1 MKVLVVLT
9 YYRPHTSGLTIYAE
23 RLAKAMVKRGHP
35 VTILT
40 ARYDQNLAEEEVID
54 GIKVVRA
61 PVLFRISKGVV
72 MPTFGLLAS
81 KLILEHD
88 VIHLHLPQ
96 LDAAG
101 VALRGRLF
109 KKPTVIT
116 YHCDLQMPQ
125 GILSWV
131 ANQGV
136 NLMNHLAAL
145 FSHRIVAY
153 TRDYAAHSSLLKRF
167 SKKIEIINPPVEL
180 PEIKISEKKDF
191 LNQHNPEDK
200 RPVVGMAAR
209 FATEK
214 GVEILLGAV
223 EKLVPQYPDLQA
235 WFAGPYQHIL
245 GEEQYYERLISRIQ
259 RLQASGNWKLMGLLN
274 PEQMVAFYQAIDML
288 VLPSLNSTESFG
300 LVQIEAMMNGRP
312 VIASDLPGVR
322 QPVKRHAMG
331 EIIPIGN
338 SDELAKSI
346 EKITQNLSDYHIKPK
361 ILADMY
367 SPISIAQEYENLFA
381 KISNE
386 LGSKKQFTL

>member
-23 RLAKAMVKRGHP
+23 RLAKAMVKRGHH

-40 ARYDQNLAEEEVID
+40 SRYDQNLAVEEVID
-54 GIKVVRA
+54 EVRVIRA
-61 PVLFRISKGVV
+61 PVLFRVSKGVV
-72 MPTFGLLAS
+72 MPTFGWLAS
-81 KLILEHD
+81 KLVLEHD
-88 VIHLHLPQ
+88 IVHLHLPQ

-101 VALRGRLF
+101 VALRGRFF

-125 GILSWV
+125 GVLSWV
-131 ANQGV
+131 ANLGV

-153 TRDYAAHSSLLKRF
+153 TRDYAAHSSLLKRYTE
-167 SKKIEIINPPVEL
+167 KIEIINPPVEL
-180 PEIKISEKKDF
+180 PEIKASEKKFF

-200 RPVVGMAAR
+200 RPIVGMAAR

-214 GVEILLGAV
+214 GVEVLLGAV
-223 EKLVPQYPDLQA
+223 EKLVPKYPDLQV
-235 WFAGPYQHIL
+235 WFAGPYQNIL
-245 GEEQYYERLISRIQ
+245 GEEKYFERLNPRIQ
-259 RLQASGNWKLMGLLN
+259 ELQANGNWKFLGLLN
-274 PEQMVAFYQAIDML
+274 PEQMVSFYQAIDML

-300 LVQIEAMMNGRP
+300 LVQIEAMMNGKP
-312 VIASDLPGVR
+312 VIASNLPGVR

-338 SDELAKSI
+338 SDELARSI
-346 EKITQNLSDYHIKPK
+346 EKIIQNPADYHVERKE
-361 ILADMY
+361 LVDLY
-367 SPISIAQEYENLFA
+367 SPISIAQEYEKLFA
-381 KISNE
+381 RISSE
-386 LGSKKQFTL
+386 LVSK